1 MSYEKEIK
9 VLDHGYVKYV
19 GHLGCDEDIVADAR
33 MSTGGGNKTPEEDK
47 KLLNFLWENEH
58 TSPFEGVDLKLEVQL
73 PIFVFRE
80 LERHRT
86 LTLIETEILAI
97 STTDNSSRCFV
108 SKNEFSG
115 RYAKMPEL
123 NYIPVAER
131 LGKQGKIN
139 HQGTEGDLT
148 DEVKTSIL
156 DTFKAEQMSTRG
168 NYEGYLSQGL
178 SREVARMNLNLS
190 QYTKLRIKANVL
202 NWFKFLNLRLRNN
215 AQYEIRVYAQAVE
228 SIMKDLFPWS
238 YSAFEEYTYGAVKFS
253 SSEMTVLRGLLNTI
267 DENNVAPTLNNLGWT
282 KSKTEKFLTK
292 LALNSEDL

>member
-19 GHLGCDEDIVADAR
+19 GHLGGDENIVADAR
-33 MSTGGGNKTPEEDK
+33 MSTGGGNKTPEEDR

-123 NYIPVAER
+123 NYIPAADR

-148 DEVKTSIL
+148 DEVKTGIL
-156 DTFKAEQMSTRG
+156 DTFKTEQTSTREH
-168 NYEGYLSQGL
+168 YESYLAQGL

-202 NWFKFLNLRLRNN
+202 NWLKFLNLRLRHN
-215 AQYEIRVYAQAVE
+215 AQFEIQEYARGVE
-228 SIMKDLFPWS
+228 TIIKDLFPWS
-238 YSAFEEYTYGAVKFS
+238 YAAFENYTYNSVKFS
-253 SSEMTVLRGLLNTI
+253 GEEMKIIRALLSTI
-267 DENNVAPTLNNLGWT
+267 DDNQITPTLTHLGWA